1 MKRDMTVM
9 HLFDSLKSYGMAFF
23 GWMVT
28 SMDLVCGVV
37 QKLTVI
43 LVFVG
48 LVVRLVHDIPKAMDT
63 VRKYRKRKV

>member
-1 MKRDMTVM
+1 MNF
-9 HLFDSLKSYGMAFF
+9 FDSLKSYGMVCF

-28 SMDLVCGVV
+28 SMDLMCGVI

-48 LVVRLVHDIPKAMDT
+48 LIVRLIHDIPKSIEA
-63 VRKYRKRKV
+63 VRNFRKRKA